1 MSGATL
7 IRNLPDELL
16 GLKYAYPTQA
26 ARAMTREVRRRLT
39 TMEPVLALLPP
50 AAPPSALSPPSSGAR
65 WDWLLPSSPG

>member
-50 AAPPSALSPPSSGAR
+50 AAPPSVSPPSSGAW